1 MTRVFE
7 TPRHKSGNHVRYG
20 VSFAALALLL
30 AAPAFAQAAPPA
42 VVQSHCF
49 ENAFHELFNETPEY
63 ATPVFDTLR
72 DWLLAR
78 FAVRY

>member
-1 MTRVFE
+1 MS
-7 TPRHKSGNHVRYG
+7 PAGSQ
-20 VSFAALALLL
+20 
-30 AAPAFAQAAPPA
+30 AFAQAAPPA

-49 ENAFHELFNETPEY
+49 ENSFHELFNETPEY

-72 DWLLAR
+72 EWLLAR